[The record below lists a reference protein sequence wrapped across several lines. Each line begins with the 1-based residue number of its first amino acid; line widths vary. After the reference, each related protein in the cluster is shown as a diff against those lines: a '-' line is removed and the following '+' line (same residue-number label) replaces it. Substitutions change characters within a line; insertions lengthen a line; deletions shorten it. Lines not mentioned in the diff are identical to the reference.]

1 MVIYLLTKLK
11 QGQIVVISN
20 KKRGK
25 RCTILLSA
33 LVMHNYYAT
42 ILNTYYLLI

>member
-20 KKRGK
+20 KKEVNG
-25 RCTILLSA
+25 A
-33 LVMHNYYAT
+33 LYC
-42 ILNTYYLLI
+42 